1 MIYLLAASLIWAFSF
16 GLIKGELTGLDP
28 VFVSFVRL
36 LISLIVFLPLLRLKN
51 LNYKDAGKLV
61 LTGAVQYG
69 LMYVT
74 YIFSYQY
81 LKAYEVA
88 LFTVF
93 TPIYVTLINDAMK
106 RKLNI
111 NALFSAFL
119 AAAGT
124 GIIVYKS
131 IGTSGLIS
139 GFLLMQ
145 ISNFCFAAGQILY
158 KKFMQAGKNIKDK
171 NVFAL
176 LFLGAVIFTFVTSL
190 FTTNYSEIELTSK
203 QIFTLLYLGAIASG
217 AGFFLWNYGAVLT
230 KIGTLAVFNNIKIP
244 LAILVSILVFGE
256 RANTVNLV
264 AGGLVL
270 LFALYYINSKEYFT
284 ETQ

>member
-61 LTGAVQYG
+61 LTGTVQYG

>member
-61 LTGAVQYG
+61 LTGTVQYG

-131 IGTSGLIS
+131 FGTSGLIS